1 VVNSDSMDD
10 VGPVLLD
17 KGDVLVLSRSFRS
30 GEKVTYGVGDI
41 DTASED
47 GLGSEVPVGSEDPTE
62 WLAITLDEHS
72 EKGCRSRFSIER
84 WAFPRF
90 TYLNWLH

>member
-1 VVNSDSMDD
+1 MDD

-30 GEKVTYGVGDI
+30 DEKVTYGVGDI

-47 GLGSEVPVGSEDPTE
+47 GVGSEVPVGSEDPTE
-62 WLAITLDEHS
+62 WLASLWINIHKRAADP
-72 EKGCRSRFSIER
+72 GCRSSC

>member
-10 VGPVLLD
+10 VGPGLLD

-30 GEKVTYGVGDI
+30 GEKVTYGVGDT

-47 GLGSEVPVGSEDPTE
+47 GLGSEGPVGSEDPT
-62 WLAITLDEHS
+62 D
-72 EKGCRSRFSIER
+72 RS
-84 WAFPRF
+84 A
-90 TYLNWLH
+90 TTVVKH